1 MTMISNLDGS
11 GVANESSSHLETP
24 VSDVVIRFSQIYIF
38 KKYQRQNIEINV
50 GQMTMMM
57 V

>member
-1 MTMISNLDGS
+1 MISNLDGS